1 MPQQMHL
8 GLFIYPAGH
17 HIAGWRHPAV
27 DATSIAGIDYYRR
40 AAQTAERGKFDL
52 FFVGDMLAA
61 REKDGRVV
69 REGGLNNINSISIT
83 SALSAVT
90 ECLGLVATLST
101 TYNEPVLHRGTLRVA
116 RPHQQ
121 RPRGMEHHHHRK

>member
-1 MPQQMHL
+1 MPRQMHL

-27 DATSIAGIDYYRR
+27 DASSIAGIDYYRR

-69 REGGLNNINSISIT
+69 REGGL
-83 SALSAVT
+83 
-90 ECLGLVATLST
+90 EQ
-101 TYNEPVLHRGTLRVA
+101 HRTRS
-116 RPHQQ
+116 RS
-121 RPRGMEHHHHRK
+121 PRHCRR